1 MSQVMED
8 NLRKIQ
14 HLLKVGNADQAMKEA
29 KMLIKEAP
37 EDASG
42 YLCLSYVYFYGFND
56 NDNASKYIE
65 EALKL
70 EYLNEQVLSVGLDIF
85 CVQNKYK
92 RVRELAEI
100 GIKNYPENGKFNFYM
115 GEAVRCFEPIKNSL
129 VYFEKAIV
137 LEPENEIYVGKYA
150 YILFTSFPKRQ
161 EEALKAEQRA
171 LNLNPENTTNL
182 VLFATAA
189 TYQGNFKK
197 ARMLAEVAM
206 RLDPYNKD
214 AYKIYKKTIGTKN
227 RFCDFTAKFAHV
239 LGLPISKFCSLF
251 TFVYFKNKN
260 IYYLLYFLSSFVW
273 GILPIYLIGWYA
285 SSIYIL
291 LFGMYF
297 IFFKIQEKI
306 YKEVGLGTPFDAKDN
321 LRRNQI
327 TNEQEISKM
336 ARIVDKVKPT
346 TVSTNKLS
354 PEEHMEIQSYSNIE
368 YPRYNTWYICLLI
381 ILSLIL
387 VLRVGKFYTPYHKEH
402 KNNVP
407 NISEEQLKSY
417 TPYHKEDK
425 NAAPNINEE
434 QRNSLII
441 SKDKIQKQDEL
452 DLIYMISSVLGSLE
466 TSDFSENSLRQ
477 FITDSYVP
485 VVMEKA
491 GQPSIQKLRSEY
503 LARIYKE
510 GTKVYI
516 LTESDNSTSIIEM
529 SEEKIN
535 HIYGEDWDKS
545 EQEIKTYH
553 ELLYK
558 FKMEGVQQE

>member
-1 MSQVMED
+1 MSLVMED

-29 KMLIKEAP
+29 EMLIKGAA
-37 EDASG
+37 EDASA

-65 EALKL
+65 KALKL

-85 CVQNKYK
+85 CAQNKYK

-100 GIKNYPENGKFNFYM
+100 GLKNYPENGKFNFYM

-129 VYFEKAIV
+129 VYFEKAIA

-171 LNLNPENTTNL
+171 LNLNPENTINL

-214 AYKIYKKTIGTKN
+214 AYLIYKKTIGTKN
-227 RFCDFTAKFAHV
+227 GFCDFSVRFAHV

-260 IYYLLYFLSSFVW
+260 LYYSLYFLSSFVL
-273 GILPIYLIGWYA
+273 GMLPIYLIGWYA
-285 SSIYIL
+285 SSIYII

-297 IFFKIQEKI
+297 ISSKIQEKI

-321 LRRNQI
+321 LRSNQN
-327 TNEQEISKM
+327 TKEQEISKM
-336 ARIVDKVKPT
+336 ERKVDKVKPT
-346 TVSTNKLS
+346 TGSTNKLS

-381 ILSLIL
+381 ILSLLLI
-387 VLRVGKFYTPYHKEH
+387 LRVGKFYNPYHKEH

-417 TPYHKEDK
+417 KPYQDE
-425 NAAPNINEE
+425 NAVPNIHEE
-434 QRNSLII
+434 KRSSLII
-441 SKDKIQKQDEL
+441 SKDKIQKQEEL
-452 DLIYMISSVLGSLE
+452 DLIYMISSALGSLE

-485 VVMEKA
+485 IVMEKA
-491 GQPSIQKLRSEY
+491 GQQSIQKLRSEY

-510 GTKVYI
+510 GTKVYV
-516 LTESDNSTSIIEM
+516 LTKSDDSTSIIEM

-535 HIYGEDWDKS
+535 HIYGENWNKS
-545 EQEIKTYH
+545 EHEINTYH
-553 ELLYK
+553 ELLDK
-558 FKMEGVQQE
+558 FKMEGVQKE

>member
-1 MSQVMED
+1 MED

-56 NDNASKYIE
+56 NDNASKYVE

-70 EYLNEQVLSVGLDIF
+70 EYLDEQVLSVGLDIF

-100 GIKNYPENGKFNFYM
+100 GIKNYPENGKFSFYM

-260 IYYLLYFLSSFVW
+260 IYYLLYFLSSFVL

-491 GQPSIQKLRSEY
+491 GQPSIQKLISEY

-510 GTKVYI
+510 GTKVYV
-516 LTESDNSTSIIEM
+516 LTKSDNSTSIIEM

-535 HIYGEDWDKS
+535 HIYGENWDKS